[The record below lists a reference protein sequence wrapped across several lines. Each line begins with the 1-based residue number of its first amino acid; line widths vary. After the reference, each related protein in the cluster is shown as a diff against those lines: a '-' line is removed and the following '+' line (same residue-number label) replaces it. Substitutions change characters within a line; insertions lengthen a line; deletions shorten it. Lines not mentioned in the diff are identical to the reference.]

1 MIFIE
6 SYFQL
11 IKDFFYS
18 SPVNPLTLTLKMIII
33 LSLFALSTI
42 LTFRLLSTASVRLRM
57 SNYRHRYQGVDSKAN
72 SKYYVNY
79 RSRFLIFIDEKLKNN
94 GRPFGLTAV
103 KYILF
108 KFIFSLI
115 AIVPLLLIHGKVIII
130 LIFFICGFFIL
141 DLVLVIDSRDN
152 KKRIE
157 LDMPNIINNLFMQLE
172 ANVPFVDCLNTLHMS
187 AENSKLLKEGLKE
200 FNIRFTMNDFD
211 IDAACNDLE
220 KSFSNVTLSTLL
232 MAFRQYKD
240 SGKMKDIL
248 KRQYE
253 LHLKKEEEAIEN
265 SSNSIIKTAAVSTVL
280 IAINCV
286 LMIVYPM
293 YISMNENM
301 YSILK

>member
-1 MIFIE
+1 
-6 SYFQL
+6 
-11 IKDFFYS
+11 
-18 SPVNPLTLTLKMIII
+18 
-33 LSLFALSTI
+33 
-42 LTFRLLSTASVRLRM
+42 
-57 SNYRHRYQGVDSKAN
+57 
-72 SKYYVNY
+72 
-79 RSRFLIFIDEKLKNN
+79 LIFIDDKLKNN